1 MPEPERR
8 SDGKPDRDRHA
19 AAHPGGANGAPR
31 RSESRD
37 SLRPFKP
44 AQGPRGAFVPA
55 GTRADR
61 PADTEAPP
69 AWHSRIV
76 ASPRPSVLLVMRDEL
91 MLLTRHILET
101 EGYLTLLAAEADD
114 ARALIEQRHIDLV
127 LFDMAAG
134 IHDGLESLVHDLVGT
149 MAAPKLVLL
158 SSAHGRVLRSA
169 LLLRKPRSV
178 EVLQHPLSPTQLIAC
193 VQALLRRTESDDRG
207 SSLTFGDVDID
218 LQTYRIHRNRR
229 RINVGPIE
237 FRLLYHL
244 LSNSPKVLSRQE
256 LIEAAWPRRVH
267 VEPRTVDV
275 HIGRLRRELNKRGE
289 PNLIRTVRSAGY
301 SFDSSS

>member
-1 MPEPERR
+1 
-8 SDGKPDRDRHA
+8 
-19 AAHPGGANGAPR
+19 
-31 RSESRD
+31 
-37 SLRPFKP
+37 LRPFKA

-55 GTRADR
+55 GTHADR
-61 PADTEAPP
+61 PARTQAPP
-69 AWHSRIV
+69 AWHGQIV
-76 ASPRPSVLLVMRDEL
+76 AWSRPSVLLVMRDEL

-101 EGYLTLLAAEADD
+101 EGYLTLLAAEADE

-127 LFDMAAG
+127 LFDMAAAG
-134 IHDGLESLVHDLVGT
+134 IHDGLESLVHDLIGT

-158 SSAHGRVLRSA
+158 SSAHGRALRNA
-169 LLLRKPRSV
+169 LLLRKRRSV
-178 EVLQHPLSPTQLIAC
+178 EVLQQPLSPTQLLAC
-193 VQALLRRTESDDRG
+193 VQALLRRTEADDRR
-207 SSLTFGDVDID
+207 SSLTFGDVNID

-275 HIGRLRRELNKRGE
+275 HIGRLRRQLNKWGE